1 MRGASNGRSWK
12 PGSPRTAANM
22 IGDSVLAEF
31 ASAVDAIRCAASPRR
46 SAARCDA
53 APAVEPVIGHVK
65 AEHLMGRNYLKGRDG
80 DRINALL
87 AAAGDGSRGFCGR
100 VHRALPWLLRPCNQF
115 DPGGH
120 RTIFTDDLEERQK
133 GPLTR
138 KKVSIIPLPLICIGP
153 RGSNLKRPWST
164 CRVVAE
170 TWIRPG
176 SE

>member
-65 AEHLMGRNYLKGRDG
+65 AEHRMGRNYLKGRDG

-87 AAAGDGSRGFCGR
+87 AAAGFNFGLPAMVRVAFAAVFIALFRGSS
-100 VHRALPWLLRPCNQF
+100 
-115 DPGGH
+115 DPATSLIPVVTEH
-120 RTIFTDDLEERQK
+120 TDDFGGTSK
-133 GPLTR
+133 GSIY
-138 KKVSIIPLPLICIGP
+138 KKKGFHHSLAFDLH
-153 RGSNLKRPWST
+153 
-164 CRVVAE
+164 
-170 TWIRPG
+170 
-176 SE
+176 